1 MMTDDDDDDNL
12 NGTHFAAQV
21 VASWA
26 LAPFQRE
33 VGRIPAGLSI
43 FSSGGGIYQLDMIVG
58 CGKNAIMGYNSGM
71 M

>member
-21 VASWA
+21 AASWA

-33 VGRIPAGLSI
+33 VGRIPAGVSI
-43 FSSGGGIYQLDMIVG
+43 FFVRRWDIPTWHDSWVWEKMLS
-58 CGKNAIMGYNSGM
+58 
-71 M
+71 